1 METLEK
7 KEYTREEYF
16 DIVAEAEYKMEY
28 YRGQIFAMAGAKP
41 NHNIISTNTLAILH
55 SYLLDKACTVFNSDQ
70 SLAVSEDAYFYP
82 DIMVS
87 CGKVELDEKQIRLLN
102 PVLIVE
108 ILSKST
114 RGFDKGK
121 KFALYRE
128 IPSLKEYLMIDAE
141 AIGFESYYK
150 EEGELWRI
158 SSGNKLSQS
167 IPLYSLD
174 VEIALEA
181 LYKKTL
187 GFSPNI

>member
-1 METLEK
+1 MDTIEK
-7 KEYTREEYF
+7 REYTRDEYF

-28 YRGQIFAMAGAKP
+28 YRGQIFAMTGAKP
-41 NHNIISTNTLAILH
+41 NHNIIRGNTLAILH
-55 SYLLDKACTVFNSDQ
+55 NRLLDEDCIVFNSDQ
-70 SLAVSEDAYFYP
+70 ALAISENTYFYP
-82 DIMVS
+82 DIIVS

-102 PVLIVE
+102 PILIVE

-121 KFALYRE
+121 KFTLYRG
-128 IPSLKEYLMIDAE
+128 IPTFKEYLMIDAD

-174 VEIALEA
+174 VEIPLDA

-187 GFSPNI
+187 ELV

>member
-41 NHNIISTNTLAILH
+41 NHNIISLTLGALL
-55 SYLLDKACTVFNSDQ
+55 YNQLLDKNCTIFNSDQ
-70 SLAVSEDAYFYP
+70 ALSISENTYFYP

-108 ILSKST
+108 ILSTST

-128 IPSLKEYLMIDAE
+128 IPTLKEYLLIDAE
-141 AIGFESYYK
+141 VIGFESYYK

-174 VEIALEA
+174 VEIPLDA
-181 LYKKTL
+181 LYRKTIGL
-187 GFSPNI
+187 V

>member
-1 METLEK
+1 MDTLEK

-41 NHNIISTNTLAILH
+41 NHNIISGNMLTTLNVNLAD
-55 SYLLDKACTVFNSDQ
+55 SNCVVFNSDQ
-70 SLAVSEDAYFYP
+70 ALAISDDTYFYP
-82 DIMVS
+82 DIMVG

-102 PVLIVE
+102 PALIVE

-174 VEIALEA
+174 VEIPLDA

>member
-1 METLEK
+1 MNTIEK

-28 YRGQIFAMAGAKP
+28 YRGHIFAMAGAKP
-41 NHNIISTNTLAILH
+41 NHNIISGN
-55 SYLLDKACTVFNSDQ
+55 LLTALNNQLVDSNCIVFNSDQ
-70 SLAVSEDAYFYP
+70 ALSISEDIYFYP

-87 CGKVELDEKQIRLLN
+87 CDKVELDERQIRLLN

-121 KFALYRE
+121 KFTLYRE

-141 AIGFESYYK
+141 AIGFESFYK
-150 EEGELWRI
+150 EKGELWRI

-174 VEIALEA
+174 AEIPLEVI
-181 LYKKTL
+181 YRKTL
-187 GFSPNI
+187 GLI

>member
-1 METLEK
+1 MLMDTIEK
-7 KEYTREEYF
+7 KQYTREEYF
-16 DIVAEAEYKMEY
+16 DIVAEAEFKMEY

-41 NHNIISTNTLAILH
+41 NHNIISGN
-55 SYLLDKACTVFNSDQ
+55 LLTALNNKLTDSNCIVFNSDQ
-70 SLAVSEDAYFYP
+70 ALAISEDTYFYP

-108 ILSKST
+108 ILSTST

-128 IPSLKEYLMIDAE
+128 ILTLKEYLMIDAD

-174 VEIALEA
+174 VQIPLDA

-187 GFSPNI
+187 GLV

>member
-1 METLEK
+1 MLMDTIEK
-7 KEYTREEYF
+7 KQYTREEYF
-16 DIVAEAEYKMEY
+16 DIVAEAEFKMEY

-41 NHNIISTNTLAILH
+41 NHNIISGNATAILH
-55 SYLLDKACTVFNSDQ
+55 NNLLEKDCTVFNSGQ
-70 SLAVSEDAYFYP
+70 SLAISEDAYFYP
-82 DIMVS
+82 NIMVS
-87 CGKVELDEKQIRLLN
+87 CGKVELDEKQICLLN

-108 ILSKST
+108 ILSTST

-128 IPSLKEYLMIDAE
+128 IPTLKEYLMIDAD

-174 VEIALEA
+174 VQIPLDA

-187 GFSPNI
+187 GLV